1 MTSSMHCCRCLL
13 AAAVVAFTA
22 AASSHAADAAGKNA
36 PVVIVVEA
44 GKTDRIDTPV
54 SVPLGK
60 LSVPAG
66 DLELHE
72 RGKGQMVELPNVKA
86 IEWRGGK
93 MIVVPNGTIKV
104 PFAIPIPVPCQVDPG
119 PPRRLCWILPGRTPA
134 GKTRTFV
141 LRGVKGTR
149 AKAVKV
155 TRDDKALEISLG
167 KAKVLR
173 YNHAVVPPPKGVAA
187 KYGRSGFIHPLWS
200 PDGQVLTQIHPRDHL
215 HHMGL
220 WHPWTRSKF
229 EGRRVNFWDLRGE
242 RGTVRFAKFISTAS
256 GSIFGSFTALQEHV
270 VLKAKGQPKV
280 ALNDTFSVTA
290 WNLNQWWALGKVPDG
305 FLLDFVS
312 TQRCATDS
320 PLELQKHRYGGFGF
334 RGNPQWNYKNSNYLT
349 SEGKKRRDGHATR
362 ARWCIVHGRAKEG
375 PAGVIFMSHPA
386 NHAHPEPIRIW
397 NKRPEM
403 FFNFCPI
410 QKAAWTLKPGS
421 DYVFRYRA
429 YAFKGTVTA
438 EDAERLWQDFAN
450 PPKATVSN
458 MRTPPKIRT
467 HTRHSVAPADG
478 ATPTAAERKP
488 IVKNPFFILDNGTGQ
503 GKLSP
508 KDQAKLLKDSGC
520 DGMGYGS
527 TRGVPEMLAALEAA
541 GRKMHANYLGVNV
554 GPKGDK
560 YHPDLP
566 AAIKAMAGH
575 GTVVWLYVSG
585 ARLTNKAAGARA
597 VKVIRE
603 VADLAAAAKLRVAL
617 YPHVGCYI
625 ERFDHAL
632 DIAEKVGRENV
643 GVTFNLCHW
652 LQVQGKDDIPA
663 VLKRATRL
671 KLLYVVTINGADVGG
686 KGWKQLIQTLDK
698 GTFDNTKL
706 LKTLRDLGY
715 RGPIGLQC
723 YGVRGDFRENLK
735 RSMAAWRKID
745 AAAGGGKKRPDVLD

>member
-1 MTSSMHCCRCLL
+1 MRSSMRYWSCLL

-22 AASSHAADAAGKNA
+22 AAPSHAAAAGKD
-36 PVVIVVEA
+36 PPIVIVVEA

-256 GSIFGSFTALQEHV
+256 GSVFGAFTALQEHV
-270 VLKAKGQPKV
+270 VLKARGGTKV

-290 WNLNQWWALGKVPDG
+290 WNLKQWWALGGVPDG

-410 QKAAWTLKPGS
+410 QKAPWTLKPGS

-450 PPKATVSN
+450 PPQATVTTA
-458 MRTPPKIRT
+458 RPVIRT
-467 HTRHSVAPADG
+467 HTRHSV
-478 ATPTAAERKP
+478 TPTAGAVPTAADRKP
-488 IVKNPFFILDNGTGQ
+488 IVKNPFFILDNGAGR
-503 GKLSP
+503 GKLSA
-508 KDQAKLLKDSGC
+508 KDQAKLLKDAGADGIGFSG
-520 DGMGYGS
+520 
-527 TRGVPEMLAALEAA
+527 TRGVPEMIAALEAA
-541 GRKMHANYLGVNV
+541 GLKMHVNYLGANV
-554 GPKGDK
+554 GAKGAK
-560 YHPDLP
+560 YDPALP
-566 AAIKAMAGH
+566 AAIKAMGAH
-575 GTVVWLYVSG
+575 GATVWLYVRG
-585 ARLTNKAAGARA
+585 ARSDDKAAEARA
-597 VKVIRE
+597 IKVIRD

-617 YPHVGCYI
+617 YPHAGFYI
-625 ERFDHAL
+625 QRFDHAL
-632 DIAEKVGRENV
+632 DIAEKVDRKNV

-652 LQVQGKDDIPA
+652 LQVQRKDDIAA
-663 VLKRATRL
+663 VLKRAMTLKRL
-671 KLLYVVTINGADVGG
+671 FVVTICGADTAG
-686 KGWKQLIQTLDK
+686 KGWNKLIQTLDK

-706 LKTLRDLGY
+706 LKLLRGLGY
-715 RGPIGLQC
+715 GGPIGLQC
-723 YGVRGDFRENLK
+723 YGIRGDFRENLK

-745 AAAGGGKKRPDVLD
+745 AAAGPEKKGS